1 MYAMSAV
8 FTVNNATWFQLL
20 TNAQVNRY
28 LGVSNS
34 NNTNT
39 AIFVSNGDGLS
50 QNIKTANAYYV
61 YGAWNVSLIS
71 STSGSFRVNM
81 LIVYWG

>member
-1 MYAMSAV
+1 MSAV
-8 FTVNNATWFQLL
+8 FTVNNSSWFQLL
-20 TNAQVNRY
+20 TNAQINSY

-39 AIFVSNGDGLS
+39 AIFVSNGDGAA
-50 QNIKTANAYYV
+50 QNVKTANAYYT
-61 YGAWNVSLIS
+61 GGRWNVSLIS
-71 STSGSFRVNM
+71 NTSGSFRCNF

>member
-1 MYAMSAV
+1 MTAV
-8 FTVNNATWFQLL
+8 FNVANTSYFQLL
-20 TNAQVNRY
+20 TNTQVNSY

-39 AIFVSNGDGLS
+39 AIFVSNGDGIS
-50 QNIKTANAYYV
+50 QNIKTANAYYLN
-61 YGAWNVSLIS
+61 GHWDVSLIS
-71 STSGSFRVNM
+71 NTSGSFRCNF